1 MTVYHAAMS
10 HVRVLL
16 GITFAGVG
24 ATILTDR
31 FYDHSIIPF
40 AVTAL
45 VLFYANRRLGSFA
58 CPRCGSNLF
67 VRGMIALPWPN
78 KVCSRCGLDLASEAA

>member
-1 MTVYHAAMS
+1 MTVYRAAMA
-10 HVRVLL
+10 HVRLLL

-31 FYDHSIIPF
+31 FYDHSVIPF

-45 VLFYANRRLGSFA
+45 ALFWANRRMGQFA

-67 VRGMIALPWPN
+67 VRERIALPWPN
-78 KVCSRCGLDLASEAA
+78 RVCSRCGLDLADEAR